1 MTLNTVILLI
11 LSGFAAIALSYFQ
24 YFFKAKSKSKANL
37 LLAFLRSIAI
47 FCILAL
53 LINPSVIKKSYQV
66 EKPTLIVAVDNSS
79 SINLLSSKAETEATL
94 NTILKNSDLADK
106 FDIKQYQFDKDL
118 NVLDSLN
125 FQGKQTNI
133 AQVGTQ
139 LSKIYRNTPI
149 ATLLLTDGNQTEGSD
164 FIYAFGSRNKV
175 LPIVLGDTTSVFDLK
190 IDRINANKYAY
201 HKNKFPVEIFV
212 QYNGKKR
219 IESKVSIV
227 RDSKV
232 VSSQQ
237 ISLSNNKNVEIVNFL
252 LPADKIGLNNY
263 RATISSAETEKNTY
277 NNSKDFLVDVI
288 DQKSEIAIISDINHP
303 DIAAIKRSILN
314 NSQRNISILARKYIK
329 SVENYNLLI
338 LYQPTANFKEII
350 NLAAARKLNYLI
362 ITGNSTDYNFLNS
375 IQTDLAFKMSNQVE
389 EYLPTINSAF
399 NLFNIKDLKVDHFP
413 PLQMPFGKITASNTV
428 NVLLDSK
435 ISNMPTNSPMLGFTD
450 IEGRRA
456 GYFLGEGIWKW
467 RLKSHEA
474 SKSFEEFDN
483 FFDKTIQYLI
493 SDNSRKSLVVTHENF
508 YNSSD
513 DIIISAQYFDKN
525 YQPDAD
531 AKLTMS
537 LEDLKTGKVK
547 LLDFLKTDVD
557 FQVNLNGIAAGSY
570 KLIVKEKN
578 SNATYTS
585 KIEIIDFD
593 IEKQFVNPDYQKLKQ
608 LADATSGK
616 VNLSS
621 EVEKAVDQL
630 LKDQSFQSIEKE
642 TVKKGA
648 LIDWIWL
655 LIIAAFC
662 LSTEWLL
669 RKYYGML

>member
-1 MTLNTVILLI
+1 MTINTVILLI
-11 LSGFAAIALSYFQ
+11 LSGFAAVALSYFQ

-66 EKPTLIVAVDNSS
+66 EKPALIVAVDNSS
-79 SINLLSSKAETEATL
+79 SINMLSSKSEAEATL
-94 NTILKNSDLADK
+94 NKILENSDLAKK
-106 FDIKQYQFDKDL
+106 FEIKQYQFDRDL
-118 NVLDSLN
+118 NILDSLN

-133 AQVGTQ
+133 SQIGTQ
-139 LSKIYRNTPI
+139 LSKVYRNSSI
-149 ATLLLTDGNQTEGSD
+149 VTLLLTDGNQTEGSD
-164 FIYAFGSRNKV
+164 YIYSFGNRNKV
-175 LPIVLGDTTSVFDLK
+175 LPIILGDTTSVFDLK

-212 QYNGKKR
+212 NYNGNKR
-219 IESKVSIV
+219 VEAKVSIS

-232 VSSQQ
+232 ISTQQ
-237 ISLSNNKNVEIVNFL
+237 ISLSNSKNVEIVNFL

-263 RATISSAETEKNTY
+263 KATVTSAETEKNTY

-314 NSQRNISILARKYIK
+314 NAQRNVAIISPKNFQSAAD
-329 SVENYNLLI
+329 YNLLI
-338 LYQPTANFKEII
+338 LYQPNANFKDIM
-350 NLAAARKLNYLI
+350 NLAKARKQNYLVI
-362 ITGNSTDYNFLNS
+362 AGNSSDYNFLNS
-375 IQTDLAFKMSNQVE
+375 LQTDLAFKVSNQVE
-389 EYLPTINSAF
+389 EYLPAVNSSF
-399 NLFNIKDLKVDHFP
+399 NLFNTKDLKTDYFP
-413 PLQMPFGKITASNTV
+413 PLQMPYGKITTSNNVT
-428 NVLLDSK
+428 VLLDSK
-435 ISNMPTNSPMLGFTD
+435 INNLSTGSPMLAFSD
-450 IEGRRA
+450 IDGQRV
-456 GYFLGEGIWKW
+456 GYLLGEGIWKW
-467 RLKSHEA
+467 RLKSHDA
-474 SKSFEEFDN
+474 TKSFEEFDN
-483 FFDKTIQYLI
+483 FFDKTIQYLM

-525 YQPDAD
+525 YQPDPD

-537 LEDLKTGKVK
+537 LQDSKTGKIK
-547 LLDFLKTDVD
+547 LLDFLKNDTD
-557 FQVNLNGIAAGSY
+557 FQVNLNGLSAGNY

-585 KIEIIDFD
+585 KIEIIEFD

-608 LADATSGK
+608 LADATSGSIF
-616 VNLSS
+616 LSS
-621 EVEKAVDQL
+621 QVDEALDQL
-630 LKDQSFQSIEKE
+630 LNDKNFQSIEKE
-642 TVKKGA
+642 STKKGS

-662 LSTEWLL
+662 LSAEWLL

>member
-24 YFFKAKSKSKANL
+24 YFYKAKSKSKANL
-37 LLAFLRSIAI
+37 LLAFLRSVAI

-66 EKPTLIVAVDNSS
+66 EKPSLIVAVDNSS
-79 SINLLSSKAETEATL
+79 SINILSSKAETEMAL
-94 NTILKNSDLADK
+94 KKILDNSDLAEK
-106 FDIKQYQFDKDL
+106 FEIKQYQFDKDVS
-118 NVLDSLN
+118 VLDSLN

-133 AQVGTQ
+133 ALVGTQ
-139 LSKIYRNTPI
+139 LSKIYRNTAI
-149 ATLLLTDGNQTEGSD
+149 ATLLLTDGNQTQGSD
-164 FIYAFGSRNKV
+164 YIYAFGSRNKV

-201 HKNKFPVEIFV
+201 HKNKFPVEVFV
-212 QYNGKKR
+212 QFNGNKR
-219 IESKVSIV
+219 IEAKVSIL

-232 VSSQQ
+232 ISSQQ
-237 ISLSNNKNVEIVNFL
+237 ISLSNSKNVEILNFL

-263 RATISSAETEKNTY
+263 KATITSAETEKNTY

-303 DIAAIKRSILN
+303 DIATIKRSVLN
-314 NSQRNISILARKYIK
+314 NAQRNVTIVSPKDFK
-329 SVENYNLLI
+329 SGEDYNLLI
-338 LYQPTANFKEII
+338 LYQPTANFKDLI
-350 NLAAARKLNYLI
+350 NSAKAKKQNFLV

-389 EYLPTINSAF
+389 EYLPSINASF
-399 NLFNIKDLKVDHFP
+399 NLFNIKDLKTDYFP
-413 PLQMPFGKITASNTV
+413 PLQMPYGKVTAANNV

-435 ISNMPTNSPMLGFTD
+435 ISNLPTGSAMLAFRDSDGT
-450 IEGRRA
+450 RA
-456 GYFLGEGIWKW
+456 GYLLGEGIWKW

-474 SKSFEEFDN
+474 TKSFEEFDN

-537 LEDLKTGKVK
+537 LEDLKTGKIK
-547 LLDFLKTDVD
+547 LIDFLKTDLD

-608 LADATSGK
+608 LADATSGS
-616 VNLSS
+616 VYLSS
-621 EVEKAVDQL
+621 QVNNAIDQL
-630 LKDQSFQSIEKE
+630 LKDKSFQSIEKE
-642 TVKKGA
+642 KTKKGS

-662 LSTEWLL
+662 LSIEWLL

>member
-1 MTLNTVILLI
+1 MTINTVILLI
-11 LSGFAAIALSYFQ
+11 LSGFAAVALSYFQ

-37 LLAFLRSIAI
+37 LLAFLRSIVI

-66 EKPTLIVAVDNSS
+66 EKPALIVAVDNSS
-79 SINLLSSKAETEATL
+79 SINMLSSKSEAEATL
-94 NTILKNSDLADK
+94 NKILENSDLAKK
-106 FDIKQYQFDKDL
+106 FEIKQYQFDRDL
-118 NVLDSLN
+118 NILDSLN

-133 AQVGTQ
+133 SQIGTQ
-139 LSKIYRNTPI
+139 LSKVYRNSSI
-149 ATLLLTDGNQTEGSD
+149 VTLLLTDGNQTEGSD
-164 FIYAFGSRNKV
+164 YIYSFGNRNKV
-175 LPIVLGDTTSVFDLK
+175 LPIILGDTTSVFDLK

-212 QYNGKKR
+212 NYNGNKR
-219 IESKVSIV
+219 VEAKVSIS

-232 VSSQQ
+232 ISTQQ
-237 ISLSNNKNVEIVNFL
+237 ISLSNSKNVEIVNFL

-263 RATISSAETEKNTY
+263 KATVTSAETEKNTY

-314 NSQRNISILARKYIK
+314 NAKRNVAIISPKNFQSAAD
-329 SVENYNLLI
+329 YNLLI
-338 LYQPTANFKEII
+338 LYQPNANFKDLM
-350 NLAAARKLNYLI
+350 NLAKARKQNYLVI
-362 ITGNSTDYNFLNS
+362 AGNSSDYNFLNS
-375 IQTDLAFKMSNQVE
+375 VQTDLAFKVSNQVE
-389 EYLPTINSAF
+389 EYLPALNSSF
-399 NLFNIKDLKVDHFP
+399 NLFNTKDLKTDYFP
-413 PLQMPFGKITASNTV
+413 PLQMPYGKITTFNNVT
-428 NVLLDSK
+428 VLLDSK
-435 ISNMPTNSPMLGFTD
+435 INNLSTGSPMLAFSD
-450 IEGRRA
+450 IDGQRV
-456 GYFLGEGIWKW
+456 GYLLGEGIWKW
-467 RLKSHEA
+467 RLKSHDA
-474 SKSFEEFDN
+474 TKSFEEFDN
-483 FFDKTIQYLI
+483 FFDKTIQYLM
-493 SDNSRKSLVVTHENF
+493 SDNSRKSLVVSHENF

-537 LEDLKTGKVK
+537 LQDSKTGKIK
-547 LLDFLKTDVD
+547 LLDFLKNDTD
-557 FQVNLNGIAAGSY
+557 FQVNLNGLSAGNY

-585 KIEIIDFD
+585 KIEIIEFD

-608 LADATSGK
+608 LADATSGSIF
-616 VNLSS
+616 LSS
-621 EVEKAVDQL
+621 QVDKALDQL
-630 LKDQSFQSIEKE
+630 LDDKNFQSIEKE
-642 TVKKGA
+642 STKKGS

-662 LSTEWLL
+662 LSAEWLL

>member
-1 MTLNTVILLI
+1 MTINTVILLI

-37 LLAFLRSIAI
+37 LLAFLRSVSI
-47 FCILAL
+47 FCILVL
-53 LINPSVIKKSYQV
+53 LINPSVVKKSYQV
-66 EKPTLIVAVDNSS
+66 EKPSLIVAVDNSS
-79 SINLLSSKAETEATL
+79 SINLLSSKVESEATL
-94 NTILKNSDLADK
+94 QKILKNSDLSEK
-106 FDIKQYQFDKDL
+106 FDIKKYQFDKDL

-149 ATLLLTDGNQTEGSD
+149 ATLLLTDGNQTQGSD
-164 FIYAFGSRNKV
+164 YIYAFGSRNKV

-212 QYNGKKR
+212 QYNGNKR
-219 IESKVSIV
+219 IEAKVFIS
-227 RDSKV
+227 RDNKII
-232 VSSQQ
+232 SSQQ
-237 ISLSNNKNVEIVNFL
+237 ISLSNSKNVQIVNFL
-252 LPADKIGLNNY
+252 LLADKIGLNNFK
-263 RATISSAETEKNTY
+263 ATISSAETEKNTY

-288 DQKSEIAIISDINHP
+288 DQKSEIAIVSDINHP
-303 DIAAIKRSILN
+303 DIAAIKRSVLN
-314 NSQRNISILARKYIK
+314 NAQRNVTIVSRKDFK
-329 SVENYNLLI
+329 NGEDYNLLI
-338 LYQPTANFKEII
+338 LYQPTANFKDVI
-350 NLAAARKLNYLI
+350 NSAKAKKQNYFI

-375 IQTDLAFKMSNQVE
+375 AQTDLAFKVSNQVE
-389 EYLPTINSAF
+389 EYLPSINLSF
-399 NLFNIKDLKVDHFP
+399 NLFNIKDLKTEYFP
-413 PLQMPFGKITASNTV
+413 PLQMPFGKITASNNL

-435 ISNMPTNSPMLGFTD
+435 ISNLPTDSPMLAFSDVDGT
-450 IEGRRA
+450 RA
-456 GYFLGEGIWKW
+456 GYLLGEGIWKW

-474 SKSFEEFDN
+474 TKSFEEFDN

-493 SDNSRKSLVVTHENF
+493 SDNSRKSLVVTHESF

-537 LEDLKTGKVK
+537 LEDTKTGKIK
-547 LLDFLKTDVD
+547 LIDFLKTDAD
-557 FQVNLNGIAAGSY
+557 FQVNLNGIAAGGY

-578 SNATYTS
+578 TNATYTS
-585 KIEIIDFD
+585 KIEIIYFD
-593 IEKQFVNPDYQKLKQ
+593 IEKQFVNPDFKKLKQ
-608 LADATSGK
+608 LADATSGN
-616 VNLSS
+616 VYLSS
-621 EVEKAVDQL
+621 QVDKAVDQL
-630 LKDQSFQSIEKE
+630 LKDSSFQSIEKE
-642 TVKKGA
+642 KTKKGS

>member
-1 MTLNTVILLI
+1 MTINTVILLI
-11 LSGFAAIALSYFQ
+11 LSGFAAVALSYFQ

-66 EKPTLIVAVDNSS
+66 EKPALIVAVDNSS
-79 SINLLSSKAETEATL
+79 SINMLSSKSEAEATL
-94 NTILKNSDLADK
+94 NKILENSDLAKK
-106 FDIKQYQFDKDL
+106 FEIKQYQFDRDL
-118 NVLDSLN
+118 NILDSLN

-133 AQVGTQ
+133 SQIGTQ
-139 LSKIYRNTPI
+139 LSKVYRNSSI

-164 FIYAFGSRNKV
+164 YIYLFGNRNKV
-175 LPIVLGDTTSVFDLK
+175 LPIILGDTTSVFDLK

-201 HKNKFPVEIFV
+201 HNNKFPVEIFV
-212 QYNGKKR
+212 NYNGNKR
-219 IESKVSIV
+219 VEAKVSIS
-227 RDSKV
+227 RNSKV
-232 VSSQQ
+232 ISTQQ
-237 ISLSNNKNVEIVNFL
+237 ISLSNSKNVEIVNFL

-263 RATISSAETEKNTY
+263 KATVTSAETEKNNY

-314 NSQRNISILARKYIK
+314 NAKRNVAIISPKNFQSAAD
-329 SVENYNLLI
+329 YNLLI
-338 LYQPTANFKEII
+338 LYQPNANFKDLM
-350 NLAAARKLNYLI
+350 NLAKARKQNYLVI
-362 ITGNSTDYNFLNS
+362 AGNSSDYNFLNS
-375 IQTDLAFKMSNQVE
+375 VQTDLAFKVSNQVE
-389 EYLPTINSAF
+389 EYLPAVNSSF
-399 NLFNIKDLKVDHFP
+399 NLFNTKDLKTDYFP
-413 PLQMPFGKITASNTV
+413 PLQMPYGKITTSNIVTL
-428 NVLLDSK
+428 LLDSK
-435 ISNMPTNSPMLGFTD
+435 INNLSTGSPMLAFSD
-450 IEGRRA
+450 IDGQRV
-456 GYFLGEGIWKW
+456 GYLLGEGIWKW
-467 RLKSHEA
+467 RLKSHDA
-474 SKSFEEFDN
+474 TKSFEEFDN
-483 FFDKTIQYLI
+483 FFDKTIQYLM

-537 LEDLKTGKVK
+537 LQDSKTGKIK
-547 LLDFLKTDVD
+547 LLDFLKNDTD
-557 FQVNLNGIAAGSY
+557 FQVNLNGLSAGNY

-585 KIEIIDFD
+585 KIEIIEFD

-608 LADATSGK
+608 LADATSGSIF
-616 VNLSS
+616 LSS
-621 EVEKAVDQL
+621 QVDKALDQL
-630 LKDQSFQSIEKE
+630 LDDKNFQSIEKE
-642 TVKKGA
+642 STKKGS

-662 LSTEWLL
+662 LSAEWLL

>member
-1 MTLNTVILLI
+1 MTINTVILLI
-11 LSGFAAIALSYFQ
+11 LSGFVAIALSYFQ

-53 LINPSVIKKSYQV
+53 LINPSVVKKSYQV
-66 EKPTLIVAVDNSS
+66 EKPSLIVAVDNSS
-79 SINLLSSKAETEATL
+79 SINLLSSKSETEQ
-94 NTILKNSDLADK
+94 ILKKIIDNSDLAEK
-106 FDIKQYQFDKDL
+106 FEIKQYQFDKDL
-118 NVLDSLN
+118 SVLDSLN

-139 LSKIYRNTPI
+139 LTKIYRNTAI
-149 ATLLLTDGNQTEGSD
+149 ATLLLTDGNQTQGSD
-164 FIYAFGSRNKV
+164 YIYAFGNRNKV

-190 IDRINANKYAY
+190 VERINANKYAY
-201 HKNKFPVEIFV
+201 HKNKFPVEVFV
-212 QYNGKKR
+212 QYNGNKR
-219 IESKVSIV
+219 IDAKVSIM

-237 ISLSNNKNVEIVNFL
+237 ISLSNTKNVEIVNFL
-252 LPADKIGLNNY
+252 IPADKIGLNNY
-263 RATISSAETEKNTY
+263 KATISSAETEKNLY

-288 DQKSEIAIISDINHP
+288 DQKSEIAIVSDINHP

-314 NSQRNISILARKYIK
+314 NAQRNVTIVSAKDFK
-329 SVENYNLLI
+329 NGEDYNLLI
-338 LYQPTANFKEII
+338 LYQPTASFKDVV
-350 NLAAARKLNYLI
+350 NSAKARKQNFFV

-375 IQTDLAFKMSNQVE
+375 VQSEMQFKVSNQIE
-389 EYLPTINSAF
+389 EYLPAINSAF
-399 NLFNIKDLKVDHFP
+399 NLFNIKDIKTDYFP
-413 PLQMPFGKITASNTV
+413 PLQMPYGKITSSNNV
-428 NVLLDSK
+428 NVLLESK
-435 ISNMPTNSPMLGFTD
+435 ISNLPSGSAMLAFSDFDG
-450 IEGRRA
+450 IRS
-456 GYFLGEGIWKW
+456 GYLLGEGIWKW
-467 RLKSHEA
+467 RLKSHDA
-474 SKSFEEFDN
+474 TKSFEEFDN

-513 DIIISAQYFDKN
+513 EIVISAQYFDKN
-525 YQPDAD
+525 YQADAD

-537 LEDLKTGKVK
+537 LEDTKSGKIK
-547 LLDFLKTDVD
+547 LIDFLKTDSD

-578 SNATYTS
+578 SNATYS
-585 KIEIIDFD
+585 GRIEIVDFD
-593 IEKQFVNPDYQKLKQ
+593 IEKQFVNPDFKKLKQ
-608 LADATSGK
+608 LADATSG
-616 VNLSS
+616 NAYLSK
-621 EVEKAVDQL
+621 EVEKAVQKL

-642 TVKKGA
+642 KTKKGS
-648 LIDWIWL
+648 LIDWVWL

-662 LSTEWLL
+662 LSAEWLL